1 MDLGKMK
8 KIMKKM
14 DIRTHPDPSMAEKF
28 DSSCG
33 RRYINVGIQTVQ
45 FFNGVADKIGDKE
58 LKEHAEMIEDAVYK
72 KDGDV
77 FEINKVLFTERMKE
91 LGLWKSIKGMSAYE
105 KMKAVRKF
113 KKMAKKRGLDK
124 Q

>member
-1 MDLGKMK
+1 MDMK

-14 DIRTHPDPSMAEKF
+14 DIRVHPDPKLAEKF

-33 RRYINVGIQTVQ
+33 RRYKNVGIQTIS
-45 FFNGVADKIGDKE
+45 FFHGVADKIKDKE

-77 FEINKVLFTERMKE
+77 FEINRVLFTERMKE
-91 LGLWKSIKGMSAYE
+91 LGLWQSVKGMSAYQ
-105 KMKAVRKF
+105 KMQAVRKF
-113 KKMAKKRGLDK
+113 KKMVKERGLDK